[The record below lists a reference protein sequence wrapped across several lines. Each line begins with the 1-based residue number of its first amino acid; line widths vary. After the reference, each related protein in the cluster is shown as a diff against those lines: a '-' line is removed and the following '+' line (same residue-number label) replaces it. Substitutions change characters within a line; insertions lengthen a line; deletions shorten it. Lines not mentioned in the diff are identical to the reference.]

1 MVLPRQL
8 KIHKFSTDQ
17 KKRNKRLSA
26 IGYNLH
32 TNSCSAYGFV
42 LLLGVRS
49 KNKRFCPFFQKVLQ
63 KRDLTPLVF
72 ARAILAMP
80 GDPFF
85 LNRYLHATAIK
96 KGTLLVCCCL
106 LQQLVLGFI
115 LFSSSCSY
123 THWIWK
129 SVQKNKKVILLF
141 EPSSVVFEG
150 KQLFF
155 LFKTGVLKTLS
166 TWPTQNIS

>member
-85 LNRYLHATAIK
+85 LNRYLHAKAIK
-96 KGTLLVCCCL
+96 KGTLLVL
-106 LQQLVLGFI
+106 RQFRNELYFFGPYIYIDGFCNSWYQDFFFVFI
-115 LFSSSCSY
+115 IVF
-123 THWIWK
+123 
-129 SVQKNKKVILLF
+129 VQALNLKECKKKEESNPFI
-141 EPSSVVFEG
+141 
-150 KQLFF
+150 
-155 LFKTGVLKTLS
+155 
-166 TWPTQNIS
+166 